1 MHSFGAEP
9 MICAFVFQ
17 IVGAGESV
25 LMSDFLAGAGGAIM
39 PILHIKTAAETHI
52 LVGPL
57 LNHV

>member
-1 MHSFGAEP
+1 MHSLDAEP

-17 IVGAGESV
+17 IVGVGESV
-25 LMSDFLAGAGGAIM
+25 LMSDFLVGAGGAIM
-39 PILHIKTAAETHI
+39 SILHIKTAAETHV